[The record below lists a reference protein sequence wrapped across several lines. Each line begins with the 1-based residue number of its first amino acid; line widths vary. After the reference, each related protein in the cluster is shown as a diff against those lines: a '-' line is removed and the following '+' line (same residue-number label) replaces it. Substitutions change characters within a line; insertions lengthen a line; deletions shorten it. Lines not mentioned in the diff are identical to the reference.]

1 MLGYR
6 LKVDCDPTKR
16 GEKCGKVGM
25 GEPLFNLAQDSAG
38 SVMERVG
45 EWKRERKL

>member
-6 LKVDCDPTKR
+6 LKVECNPTKR
-16 GEKCGKVGM
+16 GEKCGTVGM
-25 GEPLFNLAQDSAG
+25 GEPLFDLAQDSAG

-45 EWKRERKL
+45 EWKRER